1 VPKLRIEKG
10 PAPLWLRA
18 LIPII
23 IIVLTFLITSLLI
36 LWADADPFEAYY
48 NFLILPL
55 SKKTSAI
62 EVLVKA
68 TPLILTG
75 ATAAFAFS
83 AGYWNIGGEGQLLA
97 GAAVGAW
104 VGMTLTDV
112 SPYLGIP
119 MMIIGG
125 IIGGVLWALGPA
137 LLKIKLDVDEVVTT
151 LLLNSVI
158 VYIVSYLLNGPW
170 RNPESFWPQTQEIDP
185 GTMFFKL
192 IPKSRLHF
200 GFIISIIVIF
210 IIWFILS
217 RTPLGLRMRSIGL
230 GKEAAKF
237 AGVNINR
244 TILITALVSG
254 GIAGLAGSGEIAG
267 IHFHLVEA
275 ISENIGY
282 NGIIVAMLAGLN
294 PIAIIPAALFMGLID
309 TGAQTVSRVL
319 GVPVYLG
326 NVVQATLLLVTLS
339 SLLLQNYRIK
349 RS

>member
-1 VPKLRIEKG
+1 MPKLRIEKG